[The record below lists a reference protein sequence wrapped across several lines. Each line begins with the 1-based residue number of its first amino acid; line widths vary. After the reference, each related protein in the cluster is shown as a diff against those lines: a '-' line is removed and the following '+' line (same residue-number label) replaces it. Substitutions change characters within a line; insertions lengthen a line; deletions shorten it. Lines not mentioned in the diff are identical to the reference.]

1 VQTSEASEDVAMT
14 QTGEISA
21 VETRAVLVHR
31 RATRWMHWINFPLIL
46 IMLWSGFRIYWAND
60 VYAFGIGD
68 WTLFEFF
75 PEWFYERLDLNRHL
89 ARGLAFH
96 LAFGWLFAI
105 NGMAYAIYTATSG
118 EWRQLVPD
126 RQSIKDLPAVLAH
139 DIGLRKVAPPQ
150 GRYNAA
156 QRLTYTIIVMLGGIA
171 LVTGFAIYK
180 PIQLSLVVSM
190 FGGYETARLIHFV
203 CSISFIVFFVVHI
216 IQVIRAG
223 WGNFTSMLTG
233 YEVQEESDV

>member
-1 VQTSEASEDVAMT
+1 MVTESIPSTEK
-14 QTGEISA
+14 
-21 VETRAVLVHR
+21 RALRVHR
-31 RATRWMHWINFPLIL
+31 RATRWMHWINFPLIF

-75 PEWFYERLDLNRHL
+75 PEWFYELLDLNRHL

-105 NGMAYAIYTATSG
+105 SGIAYGIYTLTSG
-118 EWRQLVPD
+118 EWRHLVPN
-126 RQSIKDLPAVLAH
+126 RQSLRDLPAVMLH
-139 DIGLRKVAPPQ
+139 DIGLRKEVPPQ

-156 QRLTYTIIVMLGGIA
+156 QRLTYTIIVALGGVA
-171 LVTGFAIYK
+171 LATGFAIYK
-180 PIQLSLVVSM
+180 PSQLSFLVSM

-203 CSISFIVFFVVHI
+203 CSISFIVFFAVHI
-216 IQVIRAG
+216 IQVARAG
-223 WGNFTSMLTG
+223 WANCMGMITG
-233 YEVQEESDV
+233 YKVGERSDV